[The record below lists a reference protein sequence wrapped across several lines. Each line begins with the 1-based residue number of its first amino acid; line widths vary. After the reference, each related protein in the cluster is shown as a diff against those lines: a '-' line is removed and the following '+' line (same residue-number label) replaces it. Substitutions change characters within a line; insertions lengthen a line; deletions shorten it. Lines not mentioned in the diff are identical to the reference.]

1 LLLPQPQLKK
11 QNQKLKLLLLKL
23 KKKKLNKLLNIQ
35 YQSPSGYS
43 EGLFLLYVNL
53 PLGGVPTANMPGAII
68 TEIITWIL
76 DAFLLTNHIHSST
89 NQQKKLPLPKSTHT
103 MQNLT
108 LLDGQKFQITI
119 QRLCRQLI
127 ENHNDFSGS
136 VLIGIQPRG
145 IYLAKR
151 VAEELRKI
159 LPHNNIEQGDLDI
172 TFYRDDFR
180 RQGSPLVPNQTKI
193 DFIIEGKKVIMMDD
207 VLWTGRTIRAA
218 MDAMQAFGRP
228 EKVEL
233 LALVDRRYSRHIPVS
248 ADYVG
253 IEVDSIASQKVVVSW
268 KETDGEDR
276 IVLVSEAK

>member
-1 LLLPQPQLKK
+1 ML
-11 QNQKLKLLLLKL
+11 
-23 KKKKLNKLLNIQ
+23 
-35 YQSPSGYS
+35 
-43 EGLFLLYVNL
+43 
-53 PLGGVPTANMPGAII
+53 
-68 TEIITWIL
+68 
-76 DAFLLTNHIHSST
+76 
-89 NQQKKLPLPKSTHT
+89 
-103 MQNLT
+103 NLT

-127 ENHNDFSGS
+127 ENHNDFSNT

-145 IYLAKR
+145 IYLARR

-159 LPHNNIEQGDLDI
+159 LPNDTILQGDLDI

-180 RQGSPLVPNQTKI
+180 RRESPLVPNQTRI
-193 DFIIEGKKVIMMDD
+193 DFIIEGKKVVMMDD

-233 LALVDRRYSRHIPVS
+233 LTLVDRRYSRHIPVA

-253 IEVDSIASQKVVVSW
+253 IEVDSIASQRVVVSW
-268 KETDGEDR
+268 KETDGEDK
-276 IVLVSEAK
+276 IELLSEVK